1 MMTHSSAV
9 LPVQM
14 TLPNGLWIEETCLQ
28 DAGLRPLSGYDEAHL
43 LALQGAVTPARWT
56 SEVLARCVTH
66 IGTLH
71 PPTLAA
77 VQALAVGDREALLLH
92 VHRLN
97 FGEKLSCVVSCPACA
112 EKLSIDLRA
121 ADLLLPPNETSGYW
135 YRAPLPDS
143 DLLAIFRLPT
153 GADQEAVAALAA
165 HDVSAAS
172 LVLVERCLH
181 SLSRAGASVEV
192 PLEDIATE
200 MAQLMSER
208 DPQAE
213 LILNSVCSECGQQF
227 DSLLDM
233 GQYVAE
239 EIYHRLQYLYRE
251 VHVLAWH
258 YHWSESDI
266 MQMTRSHRQIY
277 LDLLDETLREVG

>member
-1 MMTHSSAV
+1 MTHSSTA
-9 LPVQM
+9 LPVQVI
-14 TLPNGLWIEETCLQ
+14 LPNGLWVEETCLQ
-28 DAGLRPLSGYDEAHL
+28 DAGLRPLSGYDEAYL
-43 LALQGAVTPARWT
+43 LALRGAVTPARWT
-56 SEVLARCVTH
+56 SEVLARCATH
-66 IGTLH
+66 IGMLH
-71 PPTLAA
+71 PPTLEA
-77 VQALAVGDREALLLH
+77 VQSLSVGDREALLLH

-97 FGEKLSCVVSCPACA
+97 FGENLSCVLSCPACA
-112 EKLSIDLRA
+112 EKLNIDMQV
-121 ADLLLPPNETSGYW
+121 ADLLLPPNESLGYW
-135 YRAPLPDS
+135 YRAPLPGS
-143 DLLAIFRLPT
+143 DLLATFRLPT

-165 HDVSAAS
+165 HDASAAS

-181 SLSRAGASVEV
+181 SLSRAGVAVEV
-192 PLEDIATE
+192 PAEDIVTG

-213 LILNSVCSECGQQF
+213 LIFNSVCPECGHQF
-227 DSLLDM
+227 DALLDM

-239 EIYHRLQYLYRE
+239 EINHRLQYLYRE

-258 YHWSESDI
+258 YHWSESDV